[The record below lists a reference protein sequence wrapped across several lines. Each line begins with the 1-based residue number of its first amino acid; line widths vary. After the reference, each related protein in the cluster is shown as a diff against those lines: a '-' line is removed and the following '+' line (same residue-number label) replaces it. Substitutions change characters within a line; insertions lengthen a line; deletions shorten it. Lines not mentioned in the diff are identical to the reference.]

1 MAKDKP
7 SANVA
12 DITITT
18 NPDRDLEDAPPGT
31 YVLYVVDEKT
41 THITAVTIEKLA
53 DGTRRTLKV
62 EPLAIPMHDATSSTP
77 ALGHAVSREGFEPV
91 AVALGKPLPPS
102 FGPVA
107 TDGNR
112 VDIGVNGVCLC
123 TFYKEPT
130 AKEIDAIAGMGRV
143 QVRLLTRPHTML
155 VLFKFGSLPWCEG
168 IFNVHI
174 VPEEARVVPAAPSE
188 GYGWMLHLILVD
200 SATGLVRGLRRLSL
214 TRKFSLALLNTYN
227 AQLARAPDY
236 KEHQAEVRRLQRHSS
251 ERLAAEAMDRFEQ
264 GKTAD

>member
-12 DITITT
+12 GITVTT
-18 NPDRDLEDAPPGT
+18 DPERDLENAPPGT
-31 YVLYVVDEKT
+31 YVIYNIDET
-41 THITAVTIEKLA
+41 TSHVTAVTIEKLA

-62 EPLAIPMHDATSSTP
+62 EPVAMHGSDPSTL
-77 ALGHAVSREGFEPV
+77 ALGHAVSREDFEAV
-91 AVALGKPLPPS
+91 EVALNKRLPAS
-102 FGPVA
+102 FGPVV

-123 TFYKEPT
+123 AFYNAPT
-130 AKEIDAIAGMGRV
+130 DKEIDAITGKGRV

-155 VLFKFGSLPWCEG
+155 LLFKFGGLPWCEG

-174 VPEEARVVPAAPSE
+174 VPEEVRVVPAAPGE
-188 GYGWMLHLILVD
+188 GYGWILHLILVD
-200 SATGLVRGLRRLSL
+200 STTGLVRGLRRLSL
-214 TRKFSLALLNTYN
+214 TRKFSIALLDAYS

-251 ERLAAEAMDRFEQ
+251 ERLASEAIDRFEQ